1 MEDIFVLGGPAPAP
15 LTPAQSGRR
24 RVVDRFTAD
33 QVDEATRLWDG
44 GASRQEVAAYLK
56 ISVGTLGEFRAYGQ
70 LAHLKRRQGSGGGRP
85 RGWRP
90 GAEGLNRTSR
100 DPTPAQIKARAAAI
114 RATWT
119 PEDAQIRA
127 NRIDPTGAM
136 SMQTALRTSG
146 VRVYRVGEL
155 ERR

>member
-15 LTPAQSGRR
+15 LTPAQSGTR
-24 RVVDRFTAD
+24 RVADRFTAD

-44 GASRQEVAAYLK
+44 GASRQEVAAFLK
-56 ISVGTLGEFRAYGQ
+56 VSVGTLGEFRAYGQ

-90 GAEGLNRTSR
+90 GADGLTRTHR
-100 DPTPAQIKARAAAI
+100 DPTPSEIRQRAAAI
-114 RATWT
+114 RATWS
-119 PEDAQIRA
+119 PEDAQARA

-136 SMQTALRTSG
+136 SMQTALKTSG
-146 VRVYRVGEL
+146 VRVYRL
-155 ERR
+155 SDIERR